1 MICVSTTHSVFLP
14 YVDVRQ
20 IIALV
25 LMQVPGRFR
34 EMTAEEKQK
43 AGGGS
48 FTMAS
53 VVDTLFIS
61 FVLEVFYILSLLPM
75 PLGIHN
81 VQ

>member
-1 MICVSTTHSVFLP
+1 MICVSTTLSVFLP

-53 VVDTLFIS
+53 VVDH
-61 FVLEVFYILSLLPM
+61 FVYQLCT
-75 PLGIHN
+75 
-81 VQ
+81 